1 MLSWGRRARKDP
13 QLSAALPTAASP
25 LRWSPCPLQ
34 HLAQQDPGESALL
47 SHKAV
52 CPCVGDRA
60 SDLYYCILFHV
71 NASNELSRA
80 MVCWGY
86 LSSNLK
92 YFHPN
97 LSINLCAGIYC
108 LIQVQNI

>member
-1 MLSWGRRARKDP
+1 MKDP

-80 MVCWGY
+80 MVFWGY